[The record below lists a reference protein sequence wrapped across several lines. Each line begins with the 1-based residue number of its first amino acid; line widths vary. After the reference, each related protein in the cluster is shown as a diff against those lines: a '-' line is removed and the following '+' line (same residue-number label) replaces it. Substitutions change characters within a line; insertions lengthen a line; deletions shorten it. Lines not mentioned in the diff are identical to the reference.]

1 MFYNNFVIIII
12 IFLYKN
18 KLIWLD
24 KVIMKLIF
32 KEICVKK

>member
-12 IFLYKN
+12 NFLYKN